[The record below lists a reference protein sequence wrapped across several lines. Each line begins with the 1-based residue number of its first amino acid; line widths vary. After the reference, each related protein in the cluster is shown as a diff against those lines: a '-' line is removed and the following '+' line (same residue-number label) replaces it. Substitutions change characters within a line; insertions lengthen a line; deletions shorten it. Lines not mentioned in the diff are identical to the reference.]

1 MKKRIFSLFL
11 ATAFVL
17 LCLLASGCEEDTEA
31 TSSVGADASG
41 ESAEESI
48 GGRFF
53 GLDIPEDID
62 FGGKTV
68 RVLTTSTAESP
79 ATHQIQP
86 NNNEL
91 LTAETTTA
99 VFTACAECTRL
110 VEEELGITVEEEVVY
125 TWSRYGGDMYKRIQ
139 KDAMS
144 YTGDYVFAMPCSIEA
159 SMLSIDGVLY
169 DLNDV
174 PHIDLSREWWCHEF
188 NEGVTVDGSTF
199 FAISDIGIVSKEAT
213 LFVAFNKKMVED
225 YDLDDPYALVREGTW
240 TIDKMYEM
248 ARSVTKDLDGDGKMG
263 KADQFGFLTEIYN
276 VYALWVGGDNMIINK
291 DENGLP
297 VSAMYNERSA
307 TTYDKVVEFTFDESV
322 SAIAGRAV
330 FPAYSDMNVCFT
342 EGRGLFDYGAMAL
355 VSDFRESE
363 TDFGILP
370 SPKLDAAQE
379 RYCNTFSPY
388 NLMAYAIPATA
399 SDVSRVGTILEAMAQ
414 VSEHILTP
422 AYMDVSLVGKF
433 IRDNESEEMI
443 ELLLATRSYDLG
455 AIYQWGNS
463 FSIFNNATKSR
474 AGTFASQVEK
484 NAKSLNSAI
493 QKYIDELNAAE

>member
-1 MKKRIFSLFL
+1 MKTQKQIL
-11 ATAFVL
+11 AML
-17 LCLLASGCEEDTEA
+17 LLASALITASCGSGDTTATDTATVATEA
-31 TSSVGADASG
+31 QT
-41 ESAEESI
+41 SAETLSP
-48 GGRFF
+48 
-53 GLDIPEDID
+53 LDLTVASLPAKD
-62 FGGKTV
+62 FGGYEFTIMDRNSEHTPWHTYDVFAEGENGDAINDAVFKRNQVIEELYNIKIKEEGVYIPVDNMQKLIIAGDDTIDV
-68 RVLTTSTAESP
+68 FTDGLNALTKLTIGNMLYDYNDIDEIQFDQP
-79 ATHQIQP
+79 WWDQQIR
-86 NNNEL
+86 NEL
-91 LTAETTTA
+91 S
-99 VFTACAECTRL
+99 
-110 VEEELGITVEEEVVY
+110 VEGK
-125 TWSRYGGDMYKRIQ
+125 SFF
-139 KDAMS
+139 A
-144 YTGDYVFAMPCSIEA
+144 TGDISI
-159 SMLSIDGVLY
+159 MD
-169 DLNDV
+169 N
-174 PHIDLSREWWCHEF
+174 
-188 NEGVTVDGSTF
+188 
-199 FAISDIGIVSKEAT
+199 EAT
-213 LFVAFNKKMVED
+213 WCILFNKKMIED
-225 YDLDDPYALVREGTW
+225 YDLDDPYTLVREGTW

-322 SAIAGRAV
+322 SAIAGRSV

-370 SPKLDAAQE
+370 SPKLDMAQE

-484 NAKSLNSAI
+484 NAKSLNNAI

>member
-1 MKKRIFSLFL
+1 MKTQKQIL
-11 ATAFVL
+11 AML
-17 LCLLASGCEEDTEA
+17 LLASALITASCGSGDTTATDTAAVATEA
-31 TSSVGADASG
+31 QT
-41 ESAEESI
+41 SAETLSPLDQTVASLPVKDY
-48 GGRFF
+48 GGYEFMIMDRST
-53 GLDIPEDID
+53 DHIPWETYD
-62 FGGKTV
+62 V
-68 RVLTTSTAESP
+68 YAESENGD
-79 ATHQIQP
+79 AINDAVYKRNRILEEQFNIKI
-86 NNNEL
+86 
-91 LTAETTTA
+91 AETPIQYPADNMQKLIIAGDDTID
-99 VFTACAECTRL
+99 VFMDGLNALTKMTIGNMLYDYNDISEIQLDQHWWDQQMRT
-110 VEEELGITVEEEVVY
+110 ELSVNG
-125 TWSRYGGDMYKRIQ
+125 KCFF
-139 KDAMS
+139 A
-144 YTGDYVFAMPCSIEA
+144 TGD
-159 SMLSIDGVLY
+159 
-169 DLNDV
+169 
-174 PHIDLSREWWCHEF
+174 
-188 NEGVTVDGSTF
+188 
-199 FAISDIGIVSKEAT
+199 ISVMDNEAT
-213 LFVAFNKKMVED
+213 WCILFNKKMVED

-322 SAIAGRAV
+322 SAIAGRSV

>member
-1 MKKRIFSLFL
+1 MLYDYNDIDEIQFDQPWWDQQIRNELSVEGKSFF
-11 ATAFVL
+11 ATGDI
-17 LCLLASGCEEDTEA
+17 SIMDNEA
-31 TSSVGADASG
+31 T
-41 ESAEESI
+41 
-48 GGRFF
+48 
-53 GLDIPEDID
+53 
-62 FGGKTV
+62 
-68 RVLTTSTAESP
+68 
-79 ATHQIQP
+79 
-86 NNNEL
+86 
-91 LTAETTTA
+91 
-99 VFTACAECTRL
+99 
-110 VEEELGITVEEEVVY
+110 
-125 TWSRYGGDMYKRIQ
+125 
-139 KDAMS
+139 
-144 YTGDYVFAMPCSIEA
+144 
-159 SMLSIDGVLY
+159 
-169 DLNDV
+169 
-174 PHIDLSREWWCHEF
+174 WC
-188 NEGVTVDGSTF
+188 
-199 FAISDIGIVSKEAT
+199 I
-213 LFVAFNKKMVED
+213 LFNKKMIED
-225 YDLDDPYALVREGTW
+225 YDLDDPYTLVREGVW

-248 ARSVTKDLDGDGKMG
+248 AKSVSKDLDGDGKMG

-276 VYALWVGGDNMIINK
+276 VYALWVGGDNRIIEK
-291 DENGLP
+291 DGDDLP
-297 VSAMYNERSA
+297 ISAMYNERSA
-307 TTYDKVVEFTFDESV
+307 AAYDKVVEFTFDESV

-355 VSDFRESE
+355 ISDFRESE

-484 NAKSLNSAI
+484 NAKTLNSAI